1 MLTTHDGRKH
11 MLDITSATSER
22 QAETRSSGCV
32 RVRLRR
38 PVDLFAQVDRNLM
51 NYPLARDP
59 RVKASWSKSSKTG
72 RWFCYL
78 PGDKRIRL
86 WLAQGAPARLKRLPS
101 AFDVNVLFLVLAR
114 AQIQGDP
121 VVTFPSRAAI
131 FQALGLSVQ
140 RARYRERVDAAFE
153 LWSAMSIRMPWYPHK
168 QTMPPPIEVTCSEGS
183 SFTVTVSVAWRDLGK
198 KKTGYFK
205 QVPLPLPRNAA
216 TQNLV
221 LSLLTCVS
229 KEFDSD
235 GEIMSRTSARNKV
248 NLYRKIGLTH
258 STSCR
263 AFSRACDETDGWLR
277 KHGGALEFWRCTKD
291 KNVRF
296 VIKNPNVKRSKE
308 QVKKQDETEFEESER
323 IDREFD
329 QPERM
334 GGRRDYDRTKRMGR
348 PLRKDQQEEAMRWPF
363 RDEEGWFSIRDDF

>member
-1 MLTTHDGRKH
+1 MK
-11 MLDITSATSER
+11 
-22 QAETRSSGCV
+22 
-32 RVRLRR
+32 R

-51 NYPLARDP
+51 NYPLARDL

-72 RWFCYL
+72 RWFCDL

-86 WLAQGAPARLKRLPS
+86 WLAHGAHARLKRLPS
-101 AFDVNVLFLVLAR
+101 AFDVNVLLLVLAR

-131 FQALGLSVQ
+131 FHSLGLSVN
-140 RARYRERVDAAFE
+140 RARYRERVDAALE
-153 LWSAMSIRMPWYPHK
+153 LWSAMSIRMPWHPHK
-168 QTMPPPIEVTCSEGS
+168 KTMPPPIEVTRSKGS

-205 QVPLPLPRNAA
+205 QVPLPLPHDAA

-229 KEFDSD
+229 EEFDGD
-235 GEIMSRTSARNKV
+235 GEIMRRTSPRNKV
-248 NLYRKIGLTH
+248 NLCRKIGLTH

-263 AFSRACDETDGWLR
+263 AFKRACLEADEWLR
-277 KHGGALEFWRCTKD
+277 KHGGALDSWWRTKD
-291 KNVRF
+291 KNVIF
-296 VIKNPNVKRSKE
+296 VIKNPKVKRSKA
-308 QVKKQDETEFEESER
+308 QVKKQEEKEFEELER

-329 QPERM
+329 QP
-334 GGRRDYDRTKRMGR
+334 KRMGR
-348 PLRKDQQEEAMRWPF
+348 PPRLHQQEEAMRWHEL
-363 RDEEGWFSIRDDF
+363 EEAMRWHNDIKPVDPWISIPDDF